1 MTDVSARIH
10 TVVRSQKMRARAV
23 DLDVN
28 TSLRGDLRAN
38 DLDVMCL
45 MIGIEEEFDVLIS
58 DDEIAAVETLGDIEQ
73 LLAGKMGVRA

>member
-1 MTDVSARIH
+1 MSDIPSRIH

-58 DDEIAAVETLGDIEQ
+58 DDEIASVETLGDIER
-73 LLAGKMGVRA
+73 LLGGKLGVRA